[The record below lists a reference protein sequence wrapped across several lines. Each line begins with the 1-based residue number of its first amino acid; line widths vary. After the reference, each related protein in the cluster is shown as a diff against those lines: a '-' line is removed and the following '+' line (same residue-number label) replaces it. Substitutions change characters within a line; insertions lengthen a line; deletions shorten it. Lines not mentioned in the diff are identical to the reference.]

1 MILYFISNTKKIFK
15 NVQDLFF
22 ACKISVDFEIS
33 SLLSSIPP
41 CFGSI
46 LDAFPLCIRLSWD
59 KIITRY
65 QWQSTRVN
73 IRNIRDFIDD
83 IREVYSVPFYIK
95 IVIHIHV
102 WMKTGNLTKKMEGD
116 PLQLP
121 PWIVLFCCC
130 WLRNYSRFQSHNLL
144 WDLTLVDSIL
154 VFHIPNDHIGI
165 VSLICQNICMC
176 EFKYIASF
184 ITALFI

>member
-1 MILYFISNTKKIFK
+1 MKTSLDKCFINSTDLKYYDSVFYLQYKKNIQKCSGF
-15 NVQDLFF
+15 VFCLQ
-22 ACKISVDFEIS
+22 ISVDFEIS

-102 WMKTGNLTKKMEGD
+102 WMKTGNLQKKMEED
-116 PLQLP
+116 PHPPNSLP
-121 PWIVLFCCC
+121 GLF
-130 WLRNYSRFQSHNLL
+130 FFVV
-144 WDLTLVDSIL
+144 VD
-154 VFHIPNDHIGI
+154 
-165 VSLICQNICMC
+165 
-176 EFKYIASF
+176 
-184 ITALFI
+184 